1 MGIVVRTIGPLPLRS
16 LGTAN
21 FVFRENLNFVV
32 ALALTKDMLR
42 LGI

>member
-1 MGIVVRTIGPLPLRS
+1 MGIVVRTIGPLPLGS
-16 LGTAN
+16 LGAAN
-21 FVFRENLNFVV
+21 FVFTENLNFVV